1 MGYILISQCTFPS
14 QLTSVQCLNAT
25 GPRPVRRKM
34 RRCSA
39 VAWNPEVATQLVVA
53 CEDDLSPTLQLWDLR
68 NSVAP
73 LREFNA
79 HDKARPFAALRAA
92 CPPVEA

>member
-1 MGYILISQCTFPS
+1 
-14 QLTSVQCLNAT
+14 
-25 GPRPVRRKM
+25 M
-34 RRCSA
+34 RRSSA

-79 HDKARPFAALRAA
+79 HDKARHLQPCAR
-92 CPPVEA
+92 PPCL

>member
-1 MGYILISQCTFPS
+1 
-14 QLTSVQCLNAT
+14 
-25 GPRPVRRKM
+25 M

-79 HDKARPFAALRAA
+79 HDKALPLQ
-92 CPPVEA
+92 P

>member
-1 MGYILISQCTFPS
+1 
-14 QLTSVQCLNAT
+14 
-25 GPRPVRRKM
+25 M

-79 HDKARPFAALRAA
+79 HDKARSSHSCGR
-92 CPPVEA
+92 PPSLKTLSTQVTLQPQSHK

>member
-1 MGYILISQCTFPS
+1 
-14 QLTSVQCLNAT
+14 
-25 GPRPVRRKM
+25 M

-79 HDKARPFAALRAA
+79 HDKARTLAALGPCAA
-92 CPPVEA
+92 SLSHDVYHTPGTLKPLRQK